1 MWNLG
6 CQQKDHQWAGPPKY
20 CLLVDCKQRVTG
32 SEVCADLIGCQGTDH
47 PANLLELLHQPEN
60 QSDNLVVMTS
70 CHVGGLAAALTE
82 SEIDKENCDFFNASG
97 GQGNDCDSDSF
108 TVVHFGGEEERR
120 RQKEGESFEKKA
132 FKKRRTINTNEEDED
147 EEGGEEVDGHGMNSE
162 ERVKI
167 AVDWIKRN
175 FYEHPTGS
183 VSRSNLYEA
192 YKTMCESIESQPMNM
207 ATLGKHIRTLFPAII
222 TRRLGNRGNSKYH
235 YYGLSATRDSMI
247 VQVEDNSNSASACGN
262 SSVASGSAKKP
273 RIPKFLKEILA
284 KKETGKALSPVQRAT
299 QQQQAQPQKTLRS
312 IASKSWASDQRIYP
326 TQAPTSNYQYQTHP
340 RQQQQQQLQS
350 PDFEEFSRLLNEICT
365 FAVGNPFNAEPF
377 QQFSQDYQ
385 AHTLTLLKR
394 ICMKDFISVEA
405 LIQEFWSKL
414 DEGQLEVL
422 LSEEA
427 VRLVCVADDY
437 LYQVAINIL
446 LPDVIDPVQL
456 ANLQTIRI
464 FAKSVDGWFATINIE
479 TGIPSIFGN
488 IRLGPK
494 IVEAK
499 VDMARRFSMILRRRT
514 SVNHLVQASQSV
526 IRNRLHVQQM
536 AHDWDHVDFGTIRD
550 QVAWIIG
557 MKEPFIS
564 YSTKTIILF
573 ALH

>member
-1 MWNLG
+1 
-6 CQQKDHQWAGPPKY
+6 
-20 CLLVDCKQRVTG
+20 
-32 SEVCADLIGCQGTDH
+32 
-47 PANLLELLHQPEN
+47 
-60 QSDNLVVMTS
+60 MTS

-82 SEIDKENCDFFNASG
+82 SEIDKENCDFFHTSPV
-97 GQGNDCDSDSF
+97 QGNDCDSDSF
-108 TVVHFGGEEERR
+108 VAVHFRGEEKRIRPPE
-120 RQKEGESFEKKA
+120 ESEKRA
-132 FKKRRTINTNEEDED
+132 LKKRKSNHEEDDD
-147 EEGGEEVDGHGMNSE
+147 EEGMVEEADGHGMNSE

-167 AVDWIKRN
+167 AVDWIKQN

-183 VSRSNLYEA
+183 VSRSSLYEA

-207 ATLGKHIRTLFPAII
+207 ATLGKHIRTLFPGII

-247 VQVEDNSNSASACGN
+247 LQVEETNGNSSTGACGN
-262 SSVASGSAKKP
+262 SSVGCGSAKKP

-284 KKETGKALSPVQRAT
+284 KKETGKAMSPVQRT
-299 QQQQAQPQKTLRS
+299 VHHQQQQAQPQKTLRS
-312 IASKSWASDQRIYP
+312 IASKSWSSDQRICP
-326 TQAPTSNYQYQTHP
+326 SQSNTNYQSLTTSM
-340 RQQQQQQLQS
+340 LLS
-350 PDFEEFSRLLNEICT
+350 PDFDEFSRLLNEICT
-365 FAVGNPFNAEPF
+365 FAVGNPFNTEPF
-377 QQFSQDYQ
+377 QRFSHHYQ
-385 AHTLTLLKR
+385 AHTLVLLKR
-394 ICMKDFISVEA
+394 MCMKDFISVET
-405 LIQEFWSKL
+405 LINEFWSKL
-414 DEGQLEVL
+414 DDGQLEVL

-427 VRLVCVADDY
+427 VRLVSVADDY
-437 LYQVAINIL
+437 LYQVAINTL

-464 FAKSVDGWFATINIE
+464 FAKSVDGWFAAISTE

-564 YSTKTIILF
+564 YSIQPMVLSFYII
-573 ALH
+573 